1 MSPIEQP
8 VVSRRAGAWLAISP
22 NPSLLPFAGVDLE
35 EEDFSLPDEIRSS
48 LAPGRLYLRVFRVA
62 DGSPLETVFW
72 ENVA

>member
-48 LAPGRLYLRVFRVA
+48 LALGRLYLRVFRAA